1 MKKTTW
7 VIIGLSVCVVVL
19 AAALG
24 VVLTQKKTEI
34 IIIREPEIHL
44 YKPID
49 FRIAQ
54 PGFEKTKHY
63 YYMMPVTVPEFGK
76 KVDFLGEKI
85 PGFPGKVMFL
95 KRTNKK

>member
-34 IIIREPEIHL
+34 IIVKEPGLTL
-44 YKPID
+44 YKPVD
-49 FRIAQ
+49 FRIAP
-54 PGFEKTKHY
+54 PGFDYAKRY
-63 YYMMPVTVPEFGK
+63 YTIAPYTVPEVGTK
-76 KVDFLGEKI
+76 IDFLGEKS

-95 KRTNKK
+95 KRTN